1 MTVLKL
7 GGSKLSKKILSKIS
21 KELNDSMKKNDSTEL
36 LLDVTYAQIDIRKGK
51 VKVSVSASAEMPV
64 KQAFKIRKGS

>member
-7 GGSKLSKKILSKIS
+7 GGSKLSKKILSKIN
-21 KELNDSMKKNDSTEL
+21 KELNDNMKKNDSTEL

-51 VKVSVSASAEMPV
+51 IKVSVSASAEMPV
-64 KQAFKIRKGS
+64 KQAFKIIKGS